1 MIIRSGLSGA
11 RLTKLEVI
19 NNTKG
24 NVRRAFR
31 SENTTN
37 LPFQEIYYSEVNPHT
52 FKGWKLHTLQ
62 TQNLSVAFGEILI
75 ICILKNQFEIVY
87 EEFEMDSGENHSVLS
102 IPPNVFYALV
112 NRSRNKSILLNATDI
127 VHDINEGSS
136 LPINQ
141 IEFKSIV
148 EKFGFENEI

>member
-11 RLTKLEVI
+11 RLLKREVI
-19 NNTKG
+19 SNTKG

-31 SENTTN
+31 SEYSTN

-52 FKGWKLHTLQ
+52 IKGWKLHTLQ

-75 ICILKNQFEIVY
+75 ICILKNEFEIVY
-87 EEFEMDSGENHSVLS
+87 EEFVLDTGEKHGVLS
-102 IPPNVFYALV
+102 IPPHVFYALV
-112 NRSRNKSILLNATDI
+112 NRSSTKSILLNATDI
-127 VHDINEGSS
+127 VHDSNEGRS

-141 IEFKSIV
+141 IEFESFVK
-148 EKFGFENEI
+148 KFGLDNEI

>member
-1 MIIRSGLSGA
+1 MIIRSGPSGA

-31 SENTTN
+31 SENKTN

-62 TQNLSVAFGEILI
+62 TQNLSVAYGEILI
-75 ICILKNQFEIVY
+75 ICILKDEFEIVY
-87 EEFEMDSGENHSVLS
+87 EEFEMDSVKNHAVLS
-102 IPPNVFYALV
+102 IPPNIFYALA
-112 NRSRNKSILLNATDI
+112 NRSSNKSILLNATDI
-127 VHDINEGSS
+127 VHDVNEGKS

-141 IEFKSIV
+141 SEFASIV
-148 EKFGFENEI
+148 EKFGFNNEI

>member
-52 FKGWKLHTLQ
+52 LKGWKLHTLQ

-87 EEFEMDSGENHSVLS
+87 EEFEMDSEENHAVLS

-112 NRSRNKSILLNATDI
+112 NRSSNKSILLNATDI
-127 VHDINEGSS
+127 VHDINESRS

-148 EKFGFENEI
+148 EKFGFHNEI